1 MPGMVDRSS
10 KILTATWIAAGLL
23 ALLAGLPGCA
33 ALSQTPPALPSR
45 HAVVLDQLVI
55 HSDFPLPQHHRLLDE
70 LRSLRGALRTTLDL
84 PTSDEPVHVYLFED
98 NDRFQTFLKQHYPEF
113 PARRAFFVKSD
124 TVLAV
129 YAHWGDRVAEDLR
142 HEVAHGYL
150 HAVVPNIPLWLDE
163 GLAEYFEVPR
173 GAAGLNRP
181 HVDLLVAQ
189 AKTAGWQ
196 PDLRRLE
203 RLTSAADM
211 TQSDYAESW
220 AWVHMMLE
228 GGGPQRELLKRHLKS
243 LRQGGTVEP
252 LSAQLEQIGR
262 PAEQMVSEHLA
273 RLAQGG

>member
-1 MPGMVDRSS
+1 VPIPKSL
-10 KILTATWIAAGLL
+10 LTRYLSTGLL
-23 ALLAGLPGCA
+23 ALMAAWPGCSG
-33 ALSQTPPALPSR
+33 LSQNLPALPAR
-45 HAVVLDQLVI
+45 YAVVSEQLQV

-70 LRSLRGALRTTLDL
+70 LRLLRGTVQTTLDL
-84 PTSDEPVHVYLFED
+84 PSSDEPVHVYLFED
-98 NDRFQTFLKQHYPEF
+98 DDRFQAFLKQHYPEF
-113 PARRAFFVKSD
+113 PARRAFFVKTD

-150 HAVVPNIPLWLDE
+150 HAALPDIPLWLDE

-173 GAAGLNRP
+173 GEAGLNRP

-189 AKTAGWQ
+189 AKAAAWQ

-211 TQSDYAESW
+211 TQTDYAESW

-228 GGGPQRELLKRHLKS
+228 GGGPPRELLLRYLKS
-243 LRQGGTVEP
+243 LRQPGPVEP
-252 LSAQLEQIGR
+252 LSAQLARLGR
-262 PAEQMVSEHLA
+262 PPEQMVSEHLA
-273 RLAQGG
+273 RLTQGG